1 MEERRKRRRNSR
13 NKRAKSRKLWMA
25 RMFLILLFLICLL
38 NIVWPSREFS
48 EKENRMLEQR
58 PELTL
63 SGIESGRFME
73 QYESYQSDQIAGRD
87 LWVQLKTRVDLLM
100 GKRESNGVYK
110 GKSKYLMED
119 IKTPNQEQMEHN
131 LASMCSFQEA
141 YPDIPMY
148 MMLVP
153 NAANVLSDKLPSFA
167 VTRDQDK
174 DFAEIQKALKGH
186 LTWVDVSSAMK
197 DHKSENIYYH
207 TDHHWTSLGAKYGY
221 EALAE
226 ALQLDTSKE
235 VELKPYAVSDSFN
248 GTLSATS
255 GYETGYEEPM
265 YVYLPKEEGTGPE
278 VVVSYVEE
286 QEKKAT
292 LYDTSKLKEKDKY
305 AMFLGGNSGLIDIR
319 TTADSTDRLL
329 IVKDSYANSLVPF
342 LTPYYREIFMV
353 DPRYYYGDIHEI
365 MENNKITSVLFLYN
379 GNTFVEDNSI
389 SGVLENAE
397 TE

>member
-1 MEERRKRRRNSR
+1 
-13 NKRAKSRKLWMA
+13 
-25 RMFLILLFLICLL
+25 
-38 NIVWPSREFS
+38 
-48 EKENRMLEQR
+48 
-58 PELTL
+58 
-63 SGIESGRFME
+63 
-73 QYESYQSDQIAGRD
+73 
-87 LWVQLKTRVDLLM
+87 
-100 GKRESNGVYK
+100 
-110 GKSKYLMED
+110 
-119 IKTPNQEQMEHN
+119 
-131 LASMCSFQEA
+131 
-141 YPDIPMY
+141 
-148 MMLVP
+148 
-153 NAANVLSDKLPSFA
+153 
-167 VTRDQDK
+167 
-174 DFAEIQKALKGH
+174 
-186 LTWVDVSSAMK
+186 
-197 DHKSENIYYH
+197 
-207 TDHHWTSLGAKYGY
+207 
-221 EALAE
+221 
-226 ALQLDTSKE
+226 
-235 VELKPYAVSDSFN
+235 
-248 GTLSATS
+248 
-255 GYETGYEEPM
+255 M